1 MSETDAKRTF
11 GRAWNTRLV
20 SGTVL
25 SMVENGSGKRI
36 SVSVDVM
43 WDLPAGPKARTVN
56 VRSVTAGNAPGAAGH
71 ATEVPTPAAG
81 QAVVTDAEQ
90 DGVHR
95 DQQLSAYSEG
105 GLPSPP
111 DPGDS
116 LATVTEWTAHGTLW
130 KEEDVLEPVGGAVP
144 RCTWSMRTLSGEA
157 IVEGGDSGSFDSP
170 RRPYDYF
177 MPVFPTD
184 KLVRMVRLTNE
195 KLNLKKRPC
204 TTTAELLKF
213 IDVLILGTRYEFGS
227 RADLWKTEATNRLFI
242 PPAFGMKT
250 GMSRGRFDDIWTCL
264 TFSRQATR
272 TEDQC
277 SAEHRWQLVADF
289 VQSINHHRAANFT
302 PSDRICVDE
311 SISR

>member
-11 GRAWNTRLV
+11 GRAWKTRLV

-25 SMVENGSGKRI
+25 SMVEDGSGKRRI

-43 WDLPAGPKARTVN
+43 WDLPAGPKARTFN

-71 ATEVPTPAAG
+71 ATEVPTPASG
-81 QAVVTDAEQ
+81 QAVVSDAEQ

-116 LATVTEWTAHGTLW
+116 LATVTERTAHGTLW
-130 KEEDVLEPVGGAVP
+130 KEEDVLETVGGAVP
-144 RCTWSMRTLSGEA
+144 RRPWSMRTLSGEA

-170 RRPYDYF
+170 RRPCDYF
-177 MPVFPTD
+177 MAVFSTD

-195 KLNLKKRPC
+195 KLNLKKHPC
-204 TTTAELLKF
+204 KNTAELLKF
-213 IDVLILGTRYEFGS
+213 IAVLILGTRYEFGS
-227 RADLWKTEATNRLFI
+227 RADLWKTEEPTAFLIR
-242 PPAFGMKT
+242 PPLGGGPA
-250 GMSRGRFDDIWTCL
+250 C
-264 TFSRQATR
+264 
-272 TEDQC
+272 
-277 SAEHRWQLVADF
+277 
-289 VQSINHHRAANFT
+289 RAADLT
-302 PSDRICVDE
+302 TYGASSRSVDRRLEQRTSALRSTVG
-311 SISR
+311 SW